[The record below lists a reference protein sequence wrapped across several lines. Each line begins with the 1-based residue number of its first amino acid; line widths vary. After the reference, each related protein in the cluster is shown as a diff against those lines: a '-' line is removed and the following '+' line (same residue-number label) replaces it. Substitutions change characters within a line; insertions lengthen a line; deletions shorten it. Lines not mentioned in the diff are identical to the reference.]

1 VVGRDARDLFCEHA
15 LFVRPLGNRLLLLF
29 LAAGALLVVFTSL
42 TVHRRTE
49 HELRTNAPALRTQS
63 ILEYWLTHGYFDSA
77 GLLIVPTSAGAVVY
91 RNSTGGEFLTA
102 FIVQK
107 LAGTFSPRLQALHNQ
122 LLVMASS
129 VLLAFLGFRLSRRFG
144 IPLVCSIALA
154 LALQAVYFTFP
165 DNLMTYWEMSA
176 RVPWLCFACL
186 FLLLEERERPSI
198 LLQALAAFGMA
209 YMEFVAGVLFAL
221 SYVAVKLLLDR
232 SAWRPAWRR
241 LALTIVAPVLLALGV
256 FACQLLWIRA
266 HHPELPRTGSSFA
279 YRTGLDGASTEHYID
294 QLDIAFGRD
303 TVRQGFA
310 RAGFPHVRQLF
321 RWAWVFA
328 AGALALLAI
337 LIAAARGKVPP
348 EVTLVLLSLLGCYIL
363 YAAVFSQVVAIH
375 PYFFDL
381 LLFTPLILALFVV
394 LPSAVESVTRQQGIV
409 TTGVVLLAIWV
420 SMTQLRQYA
429 LLYPT

>member
-1 VVGRDARDLFCEHA
+1 MLS
-15 LFVRPLGNRLLLLF
+15 FVRHPGTRALLLLF
-29 LAAGALLVVFTSL
+29 LASGALLVLFTSL
-42 TVHRRTE
+42 TVHRRTD
-49 HELRTNAPALRTQS
+49 HELRTNAAAVRTQS

-77 GLLIVPTSAGAVVY
+77 GLLIVPTPAGPVVY

-102 FIVQK
+102 FVVQN

-129 VLLAFLGFRLSRRFG
+129 VLLALLGFRLSERFDVPALCG
-144 IPLVCSIALA
+144 VALA

-176 RVPWLCFACL
+176 RVPWLCFVCL
-186 FLLLEERERPSI
+186 FLLLEERERPLI
-198 LLQALAAFGMA
+198 LQALAAFGMA

-221 SYVAVKLLLDR
+221 SYVAVKLLID
-232 SAWRPAWRR
+232 RPAWRR

-266 HHPELPRTGSSFA
+266 HHPELPRTGSGFA

-381 LLFTPLILALFVV
+381 MLFTPLILALFVV
-394 LPSAVESVTRQQGIV
+394 LPSAIESVSCQPGVV
-409 TTGVVLLAIWV
+409 TTGIVLLAIWV
-420 SMTQLRQYA
+420 TMTQLRQYA
-429 LLYPT
+429 LLYPVQ

>member
-1 VVGRDARDLFCEHA
+1 MLS
-15 LFVRPLGNRLLLLF
+15 LVRQPGNRMLLLLF
-29 LAAGALLVVFTSL
+29 LAAGALLVLFTSL
-42 TVHRRTE
+42 TVHRRTD
-49 HELRTNAPALRTQS
+49 HELRTNVPALRTQS
-63 ILEYWLTHGYFDSA
+63 ILEYWLTHGYFDCA
-77 GLLIVPTSAGAVVY
+77 GLLIVPTPTGPVAY
-91 RNSTGGEFLTA
+91 RNSTGGEFLSA
-102 FIVQK
+102 FVVQK
-107 LAGTFSPRLQALHNQ
+107 LAGTFNPRRQALHNQ

-129 VLLAFLGFRLSRRFG
+129 VLLALLGFRLSRRFSL
-144 IPLVCSIALA
+144 PLVCSIALA
-154 LALQAVYFTFP
+154 LSLQAVYFTFP

-186 FLLLEERERPSI
+186 FLLLEERERSTI
-198 LLQALAAFGMA
+198 LPQALAAFCMA

-221 SYVAVKLLLDR
+221 SYVAVKLLLD
-232 SAWRPAWRR
+232 RPAWRR

-328 AGALALLAI
+328 AGALALLAL

-394 LPSAVESVTRQQGIV
+394 LPSAVESVTHQQGIV
-409 TTGVVLLAIWV
+409 TTGIVLLAIWV

-429 LLYPT
+429 LLYPA